1 MEQALAYLRVSSK
14 GQIDG
19 YSLDAQEKLAH
30 EYAKRNNLTITKIWQ
45 GAESAWGKSKR
56 VEFLK
61 MIDYAK
67 KHPEIKHII
76 FDITDR
82 MTRNEKDKIVIYEL
96 IHFFD
101 KTIHFSRT
109 NKVYNKYLS
118 PDDEFMLDMEVL
130 IAKKTSNDI
139 SRKTKMGMDEKAE
152 QGIFPSR
159 APTGYLNNRE
169 TKGIDID
176 PISAPLI
183 KEIFELT
190 ATGRYSLSMLVDE
203 FYNRGL
209 RVKRGNNISK
219 AGKAT
224 LHRIIHS
231 KFYYG
236 IIEWGDKVY
245 QGKHTPIISKELW
258 DKAQKA
264 ITSLHRPSKTKM
276 NFPFSNLIICGVCD
290 CTVLGANAKKQYKNH
305 STIYPYYHCSFSKGK
320 HKHEGYL
327 KEFEIA
333 EKLKEKVEAVA
344 LPKSLSECIE
354 EGLKEIA
361 KKKTLMIGNKK
372 DILQADYNATLSKL
386 KKLYALQLEKE
397 MNKIETMLFEQT
409 KNELTEKITDLQS
422 ELDNYSDNPARTL
435 DKALKTLEILS
446 DIDERYTKADNYNK
460 AKIVKFI
467 TETNKLYGKEI
478 KTTYR
483 QPFNFLM
490 QAKNELVK
498 NKEAIDLSKAS
509 TISSKDLVKGG

>member
-14 GQIDG
+14 GQVDG
-19 YSLDAQEKLAH
+19 YSLDAQKKLAY
-30 EYAKRNNLTITKIWQ
+30 EYAKKNNLKIIKDWQ

-61 MIDYAK
+61 MVDYAK
-67 KHPEIKHII
+67 KHPEVKHII

-82 MTRNEKDKIVIYEL
+82 MTRNEKDKITIYEL
-96 IHFFD
+96 MHFFD
-101 KTIHFSRT
+101 KTVHFSRT
-109 NKVYNKYLS
+109 NKVYNKSSS

-130 IAKKTSNDI
+130 IAKKMSNDI

-159 APTGYLNNRE
+159 APTGYLNNKE

-176 PISAPLI
+176 PISAPLV

-190 ATGRYSLSMLVDE
+190 ATGRYSLAMLVDE
-203 FYNRGL
+203 FYKRGL
-209 RVKRGNNISK
+209 RVKRGNKISK

-264 ITSLHRPSKTKM
+264 LTSLHRPSKTKM
-276 NFPFSNLIICGVCD
+276 NFPFSNLIICGICD

-344 LPKSLSECIE
+344 VPEILSECIE

-372 DILQADYNATLSKL
+372 DILQTDYNANLSKL
-386 KKLYALQLEKE
+386 KKLYSLQLEKD
-397 MNKIETMLFEQT
+397 MNKIEAMLFEQT
-409 KNELTEKITDLQS
+409 KNELTEKITKLQS
-422 ELDNYSDNPARTL
+422 ELDNCSDNPRETL
-435 DKALKTLEILS
+435 GKALKTLEILS
-446 DIDERYTKADNYNK
+446 N
-460 AKIVKFI
+460 I
-467 TETNKLYGKEI
+467 TNITRKLI
-478 KTTYR
+478 TTR
-483 QPFNFLM
+483 KP
-490 QAKNELVK
+490 KS
-498 NKEAIDLSKAS
+498 LS
-509 TISSKDLVKGG
+509 L